1 MRYRSFWVLAP
12 MGVGYVG
19 SAGGVF
25 VGFQFLVGDFMV
37 FVDVRLSKVG
47 LVFAGFGFLAFRA

>member
-1 MRYRSFWVLAP
+1 MGWYNIVLRCWLAS
-12 MGVGYVG
+12 GRFYG
-19 SAGGVF
+19 
-25 VGFQFLVGDFMV
+25 